1 MNLFK
6 RIKLHFARKSYLEY
20 LFKHC
25 IRVEKNELVM
35 YYTLDNEKRD
45 ASGLWRK
52 KVLVPD
58 LPFSYPKCSVNIV
71 DLGAVGKRDFFIAL
85 LFKIGKRNNSI
96 CGDDIVRPVIV
107 FWNKERGFWWEQFTN
122 EQALVDRIGTWN
134 WSHIKDY
141 TRLNWNMTFLP
152 KTPEDK

>member
-6 RIKLHFARKSYLEY
+6 RFQRYCVRKSFFEY
-20 LFKHC
+20 VFKHC
-25 IRVEKNELVM
+25 IRVDKNELIM
-35 YYTLDNEKRD
+35 YYNLDNEKRD

-52 KVLVPD
+52 EVLVPD
-58 LPFSYPKCSVNIV
+58 LPFGYPGCGVNVI
-71 DLGAVGKRDFFIAL
+71 DLGSVGKREFFIAL

-107 FWNKERGFWWEQFTN
+107 FWNQERGFWWEQFTT
-122 EQALVDRIGTWN
+122 EQALVDRIGSWN

-141 TRLNWNMTFLP
+141 ARFNWNMTFIG
-152 KTPEDK
+152 

>member
-6 RIKLHFARKSYLEY
+6 RIQRHFARKSYLDY
-20 LFKHC
+20 LFKHY
-25 IRVEKNELVM
+25 IRVENNSLVM

-45 ASGLWRK
+45 DAGLWRK

-58 LPFSYPKCSVNIV
+58 LPLSYPKCSVNVV
-71 DLGAVGKRDFFIAL
+71 DLGSVGKREFFIAL

-96 CGDDIVRPVIV
+96 YGDDIVRPVIV
-107 FWNKERGFWWEQFTN
+107 FWNQERGFWWEQFTT
-122 EQALVDRIGTWN
+122 EQALVDRIGSWN

-141 TRLNWNMTFLP
+141 ARFNWNITFIG
-152 KTPEDK
+152 